1 VPRRGEAVCPEHRA
15 GRCPGP
21 PSDGA
26 SARGRRSRQGS
37 WAHDVTAE
45 SPRLLRRRPTAVAA
59 GALLVLVPFGLLT
72 ALLQLFALL
81 LAFGLVPGV
90 VGLLVLRTLLL
101 VTIGGLLI
109 VGGLVLRIL
118 VLSILVVGSL
128 LLGLLA
134 LLLVLDALLGGLAL
148 LLLFALV
155 RLAFLRG
162 VVERLQ
168 RPVVEL
174 LRLLGILSRDLIGL
188 LLVDEGQVD
197 PHRAFGR
204 GRCDLE
210 RGFEVG
216 LGRIVIADGRLG
228 GAAIEVPDVALNGA
242 EVEESAC
249 GSLRPGE
256 VVGGVADLRS
266 GAEVGGHGKI
276 AEDQGGDGA
285 DDEVDLRDPTQP
297 CPQSLEAVHRGPPLG
312 PGPDP
317 ACARRPGVIA
327 FSRRY
332 SRTPKTSSTAIQAKT
347 RMRGTQKYSSTV
359 VRPSFFSRA

>member
-1 VPRRGEAVCPEHRA
+1 RG
-15 GRCPGP
+15 
-21 PSDGA
+21 
-26 SARGRRSRQGS
+26 RQGS

-45 SPRLLRRRPTAVAA
+45 SPRLLRSRPTAVAA

-72 ALLQLFALL
+72 ALLQLLALL
-81 LAFGLVPGV
+81 LTFGLVPGV
-90 VGLLVLRTLLL
+90 LGLLVLRALLL
-101 VTIGGLLI
+101 VTIRGLLI

-155 RLAFLRG
+155 RLALLRG
-162 VVERLQ
+162 VFERLQ

-174 LRLLGILSRDLIGL
+174 LRLLGILPRDLISL

-210 RGFEVG
+210 RGLEVG

-228 GAAIEVPDVALNGA
+228 GAAIEVP
-242 EVEESAC
+242 
-249 GSLRPGE
+249 
-256 VVGGVADLRS
+256 
-266 GAEVGGHGKI
+266 
-276 AEDQGGDGA
+276 
-285 DDEVDLRDPTQP
+285 
-297 CPQSLEAVHRGPPLG
+297 
-312 PGPDP
+312 
-317 ACARRPGVIA
+317 
-327 FSRRY
+327 
-332 SRTPKTSSTAIQAKT
+332 
-347 RMRGTQKYSSTV
+347 
-359 VRPSFFSRA
+359 

>member
-1 VPRRGEAVCPEHRA
+1 
-15 GRCPGP
+15 
-21 PSDGA
+21 
-26 SARGRRSRQGS
+26 
-37 WAHDVTAE
+37 
-45 SPRLLRRRPTAVAA
+45 RRPTAVAA
-59 GALLVLVPFGLLT
+59 GALLMLVPFGLLS
-72 ALLQLFALL
+72 ALLELLALL
-81 LAFGLVPGV
+81 LTFGLVPGV
-90 VGLLVLRTLLL
+90 FGLLVLRTLLL

-109 VGGLVLRIL
+109 VGGLILRIL
-118 VLSILVVGSL
+118 VLRVLVVS
-128 LLGLLA
+128 
-134 LLLVLDALLGGLAL
+134 LLLVLLALLGGLAL

-162 VVERLQ
+162 VFERLQ

-174 LRLLGILSRDLIGL
+174 LRLFGVLSRDLIGL

-256 VVGGVADLRS
+256 VVGGVTDLRS
-266 GAEVGGHGKI
+266 GAEVGSHGEI

-297 CPQSLEAVHRGPPLG
+297 CPQSLEAVHRGPPL
-312 PGPDP
+312 
-317 ACARRPGVIA
+317 
-327 FSRRY
+327 
-332 SRTPKTSSTAIQAKT
+332 
-347 RMRGTQKYSSTV
+347 
-359 VRPSFFSRA
+359 